1 MQSFLVI
8 CAQAFFIRKLWR
20 IVLALSHLSDSFFSG
35 KSLLGGQIAE
45 RYQEEGVFVMGGTG
59 TFPDTDNVSAVI
71 LGDRPIPDS
80 GISSFH

>member
-1 MQSFLVI
+1 MI
-8 CAQAFFIRKLWR
+8 YAQAFFIRKLWR

-45 RYQEEGVFVMGGTG
+45 RYQEEGVFVMGGMG
-59 TFPDTDNVSAVI
+59 TFPDMDNVSAVI